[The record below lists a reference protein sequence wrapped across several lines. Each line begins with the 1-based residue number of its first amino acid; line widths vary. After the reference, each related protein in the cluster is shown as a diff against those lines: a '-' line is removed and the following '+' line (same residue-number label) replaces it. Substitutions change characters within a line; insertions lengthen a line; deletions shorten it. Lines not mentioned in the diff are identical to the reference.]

1 MFAKYKIY
9 IGFAAILVAV
19 LTIGYLKLENS
30 SLEKS
35 IVEQTATIE
44 RLTDDKT
51 RLEHVISDK
60 DDTIDQWQS
69 VYLEQSVYRKAL
81 QTELDEKT
89 GELRR
94 YRDRQDVVFQKPGLV
109 QIKEQKAL
117 DKFFNE
123 VRSEK

>member
-35 IVEQTATIE
+35 IAEQTATIE